1 MGRGETEQTCQWDVA
16 GGELRALEDFLR
28 AMMTFEPAERPTADQ
43 LLRSQYMV
51 K

>member
-28 AMMTFEPAERPTADQ
+28 AMMTFEPAERPRRTN
-43 LLRSQYMV
+43 SSGPSIW
-51 K
+51 